1 MLNWFEK
8 QAPIRE
14 KFRALLFVHTG
25 LALLGLLTT
34 LWAGLGGG
42 LILPLIASAA
52 VVALSAVVV
61 IAGGERICTPYVNT
75 VVRMEALAQGDLDSQ
90 ILYTNHGDCVGRMTK
105 AMNVFRETAL
115 DLRSSSATRD
125 TVSNAMSEALSHL
138 AQADLSYRI
147 EAGFP
152 ETHNQVRDDF
162 NRAAEALAGTL
173 TSVATSAISIDSS
186 SGQIRTASDD
196 LAARTEQ
203 QAASI
208 AKASES
214 MRAVTMLVEQNAGSV
229 ADVDKSIADAHRGA
243 TQGGEVVD
251 QAVAAMTMIQKSSQE
266 ITQIINVIDGIAFQT
281 NLLALNAGVEAARA
295 GDAGK
300 GFAVVA
306 NEVRALAQRSADAAR
321 EIKDLI
327 TNSSE
332 HVNQGVTL
340 VGETGR
346 ALGQIVTRV
355 GEVSQLTKTIAE
367 SARQQSEM
375 LREVNE
381 TVTQID
387 LMTQQNAAMV
397 EQSTAASR
405 SLAQQAGNLSAL
417 VARFNTAENTAAV
430 TRPVVSSAEV
440 VAFTPPP
447 PVETMETANRALPAP
462 TQGNLALKATDDAQ
476 DWSEF

>member
-8 QAPIRE
+8 QAPMRE

-25 LALLGLLTT
+25 LAVLGLLAT
-34 LWAGLGGG
+34 LWVGLGGG

-52 VVALSAVVV
+52 VVALSAAAV
-61 IAGGERICTPYVNT
+61 IVSGDRICTPYVNT
-75 VVRMEALAQGDLDSQ
+75 VVRMEALARGDLDSP
-90 ILYTNHGDCVGRMTK
+90 IHYTNHTDCVGRMTK
-105 AMNVFRETAL
+105 AMSVFRENAL

-125 TVSNAMSEALSHL
+125 TVSNAMTEALSHL

-147 EAGFP
+147 DTGFP
-152 ETHNQVRDDF
+152 ESQEQIRCDF

-173 TSVATSAISIDSS
+173 SSVATSAISIDSS

-214 MRAVTMLVEQNAGSV
+214 MRAVTALVEQNAGSV

-243 TQGGEVVD
+243 TQGGEVVE

-321 EIKDLI
+321 IRRW
-327 TNSSE
+327 SW
-332 HVNQGVTL
+332 
-340 VGETGR
+340 
-346 ALGQIVTRV
+346 
-355 GEVSQLTKTIAE
+355 
-367 SARQQSEM
+367 SA
-375 LREVNE
+375 
-381 TVTQID
+381 
-387 LMTQQNAAMV
+387 
-397 EQSTAASR
+397 
-405 SLAQQAGNLSAL
+405 G
-417 VARFNTAENTAAV
+417 
-430 TRPVVSSAEV
+430 
-440 VAFTPPP
+440 
-447 PVETMETANRALPAP
+447 
-462 TQGNLALKATDDAQ
+462 
-476 DWSEF
+476 

>member
-25 LALLGLLTT
+25 LAVLGLLAT
-34 LWAGLGGG
+34 LWVGLGGG
-42 LILPLIASAA
+42 LILPLIASTV
-52 VVALSAVVV
+52 VVALSAVTV
-61 IAGGERICTPYVNT
+61 IVSGERICTPYVNT
-75 VVRMEALAQGDLDSQ
+75 VVRMEALARGDLDSP
-90 ILYTNHGDCVGRMTK
+90 IHYNHTDCVGRMTK
-105 AMNVFRETAL
+105 AMSVFRENAL

-125 TVSNAMSEALSHL
+125 TVSTALSEALSHL

-147 EAGFP
+147 DTSFP
-152 ETHNQVRDDF
+152 ESQEQIRCDF

-173 TSVATSAISIDSS
+173 SSVATSAISIDSS

-203 QAASI
+203 RAASI

-243 TQGGEVVD
+243 TQGGEVVE

-327 TNSSE
+327 TNSSD

-367 SARQQSEM
+367 SARQQSAM
-375 LREVNE
+375 LRDVNE
-381 TVTQID
+381 TVT
-387 LMTQQNAAMV
+387 
-397 EQSTAASR
+397 
-405 SLAQQAGNLSAL
+405 
-417 VARFNTAENTAAV
+417 
-430 TRPVVSSAEV
+430 
-440 VAFTPPP
+440 
-447 PVETMETANRALPAP
+447 
-462 TQGNLALKATDDAQ
+462 
-476 DWSEF
+476 

>member
-25 LALLGLLTT
+25 LAVLGLLAT
-34 LWAGLGGG
+34 LWVGLGGG
-42 LILPLIASAA
+42 LILPLIASTV
-52 VVALSAVVV
+52 VVALSAVTV
-61 IAGGERICTPYVNT
+61 IVSGERICTPYVNT
-75 VVRMEALAQGDLDSQ
+75 VVRMEALARGDLDSP
-90 ILYTNHGDCVGRMTK
+90 IHYTNHTDCVGRMTK
-105 AMNVFRETAL
+105 AMSVFRENAL

-125 TVSNAMSEALSHL
+125 TVSNAMTEALSHL

-147 EAGFP
+147 DTGFP
-152 ETHNQVRDDF
+152 ESQEQIRCDF

-173 TSVATSAISIDSS
+173 SSVATSAISIDSS

-214 MRAVTMLVEQNAGSV
+214 MRAVTALVEQNAGSV

-243 TQGGEVVD
+243 TQGGEVVE

-327 TNSSE
+327 TNSSD

-375 LREVNE
+375 LRDVNE

-397 EQSTAASR
+397 EESTAASR

-417 VARFNTAENTAAV
+417 VAHFNTAGGQAS
-430 TRPVVSSAEV
+430 RPPAPSAEIV
-440 VAFTPPP
+440 VLAPPP
-447 PVETMETANRALPAP
+447 PVAEPLEIVERTLPAP
-462 TQGNLALKATDDAQ
+462 TQGNLALKGSDDTQ